1 MPTQFDIGLLVG
13 LLVGEGH
20 FGGDGRQAQVTLR
33 MHVRH
38 EAIFRWL
45 ERTFPGGRL
54 YGPYHHDGRNYFQW
68 MARGPYLR
76 DELMPILD
84 LWLSPDF
91 DRHSFERFQLM
102 KSRYPQAPTDP
113 VVSAGS
119 ADLTESR
126 PASPATPSPK
136 ADLPAPSPDTLA
148 DLFSQ
153 IRREW
158 PS

>member
-1 MPTQFDIGLLVG
+1 MPTQFDIGFLVG

-54 YGPYHHDGRNYFQW
+54 YGPYHHGGRDYLQW

-76 DELMPILD
+76 DELVPLLD
-84 LWLSPDF
+84 RWLSPDL
-91 DRHSFERFQLM
+91 DRHSFDRFQLM
-102 KSRYPQAPTDP
+102 KSRYPQAAADP
-113 VVSAGS
+113 AAPRAPDRVVRFPGPVPRSARTRHARSLARHARPLARS
-119 ADLTESR
+119 AC
-126 PASPATPSPK
+126 
-136 ADLPAPSPDTLA
+136 
-148 DLFSQ
+148 
-153 IRREW
+153 
-158 PS
+158 